1 MTVLAAVVEPRHV
14 PTVAVL
20 DLLPDHHL
28 LLTATL
34 RALGCHVYPIDCSG
48 RCPEA
53 LADQL
58 SSKGP
63 FDVVLWDLC
72 PGTPAHPWTQT
83 LADCGESIFGRSR
96 LVIAASQ
103 AQEVP
108 RAFRHP
114 GKQILTLLKPF
125 TPMTLMDAV
134 NAAVSCSRETQIR
147 ITAPLPEASDVD
159 GSGQRP

>member
-1 MTVLAAVVEPRHV
+1 MTTRTAVVEPRHV

-34 RALGCHVYPIDCSG
+34 RALGCDVYPIDCSG
-48 RCPEA
+48 RCPES

-58 SSKGP
+58 SLKGP
-63 FDVVLWDLC
+63 FDVVLWDLSA
-72 PGTPAHPWTQT
+72 GTPAHPWIRA
-83 LADCGESIFGRSR
+83 LAGCSESIFGRSR

>member
-1 MTVLAAVVEPRHV
+1 MTDRAAGIEPRRV

-53 LADQL
+53 LAEQL
-58 SSKGP
+58 SSRGP
-63 FDVVLWDLC
+63 FDVVLWDLSA
-72 PGTPAHPWTQT
+72 GTPAHPWTRS
-83 LADCGESIFGRSR
+83 LAGCSESIFGRSR

-108 RAFRHP
+108 RLIRHP
-114 GKQILTLLKPF
+114 GTQILTLLKPF

-134 NAAVSCSRETQIR
+134 NAAVSCTRETRTR
-147 ITAPLPEASDVD
+147 ITAPLPEASGLR
-159 GSGQRP
+159 GSAR